1 MSTIMSERF
10 FPPSFKS
17 VASENT
23 SGSAS
28 LSCPVRLNNLGSVQ
42 EWDVK
47 KKKTVLCMHL
57 PLMQCDIKVLKRMT
71 ILKDLSQHC
80 LVQSVIELAY
90 LNKYFPTNIV
100 HLACFLYLSA
110 SVLSI
115 RQPLTV
121 PTSECIRRL
130 VCSTTIPRMTDDG
143 ERRKDTE

>member
-1 MSTIMSERF
+1 
-10 FPPSFKS
+10 
-17 VASENT
+17 
-23 SGSAS
+23 
-28 LSCPVRLNNLGSVQ
+28 
-42 EWDVK
+42 
-47 KKKTVLCMHL
+47 MHL

-143 ERRKDTE
+143 ERRKDTEWRGSERREVDRRKTGCDIKGTMCLISHVPYDQGWLSRKCIDGYHPGDQTVL